1 MFRKVL
7 EKTLAVLK
15 IYLFAVSFLRTI
27 IIIELIELKTNM
39 GKIRVAIAGLGN
51 CASAL
56 VQGIHYYRNEKDD
69 QRVPGLMH
77 VKFGDYHVRDLE
89 FVAAFEVNKEKI
101 GKKISEAIWMPPN
114 CTPKFSEVPEIK
126 GMVYPGPILDGVAP
140 HMRDSFHC
148 YSESDIKSTNI
159 AEILRETK
167 SDVLVN
173 FLPVGS
179 EEATIAYAQACLDA
193 GVAFANGI
201 PTFIV
206 SDPSKEWPKKF
217 EAKGLPCAG
226 DDIKSQ
232 VGATILHRVL
242 AKLMLDRGVE
252 IDKTYQLN
260 VGGNTDFE
268 NMKFESRLKT
278 KRISKTEAVTSLMPH
293 DVPTRIGPSDYV
305 PFLEDRKI
313 CYLLLEGRKFGDQPL
328 SIEVKLSV
336 IDSPNSA
343 GVMIDVIRALKI
355 ARDRNIAGPLI
366 SMSSYAFKHP
376 PVQIPDFEAHE
387 SVEAFI
393 RGEIER

>member
-1 MFRKVL
+1 
-7 EKTLAVLK
+7 
-15 IYLFAVSFLRTI
+15 
-27 IIIELIELKTNM
+27 M

-56 VQGIHYYRNEKDD
+56 IQGVHYYRNEKPDT
-69 QRVPGLMH
+69 RVPGLMH
-77 VKFGDYHVRDLE
+77 VQFGDYHVGDLE

-101 GKKISEAIWMPPN
+101 GKKISEAIWAPPN
-114 CTPKFSEVPEIK
+114 CTPKFSDVPDID
-126 GMVYPGPILDGVAP
+126 VIVQPGPISDGVAP
-140 HMRDSFHC
+140 HMIDSFHC
-148 YSESDIKSTNI
+148 YDESEMKAADVAKVLKE
-159 AEILRETK
+159 AK
-167 SDVLVN
+167 ADVLVN

-179 EEATIAYAQACLDA
+179 EEAAKIYAQACLDS
-193 GVAFANGI
+193 GVSLANGM

-206 SDPSKEWPKKF
+206 SDPTKEWPKKF
-217 EAKGLPCAG
+217 EEKGIPIAG

-242 AKLMLDRGVE
+242 AQLMLDRGIEVK
-252 IDKTYQLN
+252 KTYQLN

-278 KRISKTEAVTSLMPH
+278 KRISKTEAVTSILTH

-305 PFLEDRKI
+305 PFLKDRKI
-313 CYLLLEGRKFGDQPL
+313 CYLMLDGHKFGDQPL

-355 ARDRNIAGPLI
+355 ARDRKIAGPLI

-376 PVQIPDFEAHE
+376 PVQVPDFEARE
-387 SVEAFI
+387 RVEKYI
-393 RGEIER
+393 RGELER

>member
-1 MFRKVL
+1 
-7 EKTLAVLK
+7 
-15 IYLFAVSFLRTI
+15 
-27 IIIELIELKTNM
+27 M

-56 VQGIHYYRNEKDD
+56 IQGVHYYRNEKEDS
-69 QRVPGLMH
+69 RVPGLMH
-77 VKFGDYHVRDLE
+77 VQFGEYHVNSLE
-89 FVAAFEVNKEKI
+89 FVAAFEVNRDKI
-101 GKKISEAIWMPPN
+101 GKRISDAIWVSPN
-114 CTPKFSEVPEIK
+114 CTPKFSEVPPTEGI
-126 GMVYPGPILDGVAP
+126 VYPGPIFDGVPP
-140 HMRDSFHC
+140 HMMKPFHC
-148 YSESDIKSTNI
+148 YDEAKMKAVNV
-159 AEILRETK
+159 AEVLEETK
-167 SDVLVN
+167 TEILVN

-179 EEATIAYAQACLDA
+179 EKATRVYAEACLEA
-193 GVAFANGI
+193 GVSLANGI

-206 SDPSKEWPKKF
+206 SDPTKEWPQKF
-217 EAKGLPCAG
+217 ENAGIPCAG

-252 IDKTYQLN
+252 IEKTYQLN

-268 NMKFESRLKT
+268 NMKYESRLKT
-278 KRISKTEAVTSLMPH
+278 KRISKTEAVTSLLPH

-313 CYLLLEGRKFGDQPL
+313 CYLLLQGKKFGDQPL

-355 ARDRNIAGPLI
+355 GKDRNVAGPLTSI
-366 SMSSYAFKHP
+366 SSYAFKHP

-387 SVEAFI
+387 KVEAFI
-393 RGEIER
+393 RGEIDR

>member
-1 MFRKVL
+1 
-7 EKTLAVLK
+7 
-15 IYLFAVSFLRTI
+15 
-27 IIIELIELKTNM
+27 M

-56 VQGIHYYRNEKDD
+56 VQGVHYYRNESPESG
-69 QRVPGLMH
+69 VPGLMH
-77 VKFGDYHVRDLE
+77 VVFGDYHVRDLE
-89 FVAAFEVNKEKI
+89 FVAAFEVNKDRI
-101 GKKISEAIWMPPN
+101 GKKISDAIWVSPN
-114 CTPKFSEVPEIK
+114 CTPKFSDVPDID
-126 GMVYPGPILDGVAP
+126 VIVQPGPISDGVAP
-140 HMRDSFHC
+140 HMIDSFHC
-148 YSESDIKSTNI
+148 YDESKMKAADVVKVLKE
-159 AEILRETK
+159 AK
-167 SDVLVN
+167 ADVLVN

-179 EEATIAYAQACLDA
+179 EEATRIYAQACLDA
-193 GVAFANGI
+193 GVSLANGI

-206 SDPSKEWPKKF
+206 SDPTKEWPKKF
-217 EAKGLPCAG
+217 EEKGIPVAG

-242 AKLMLDRGVE
+242 AKLMLNRGVE
-252 IDKTYQLN
+252 IEKTFQLN

-268 NMKFESRLKT
+268 NMKYESRLTT
-278 KRISKTEAVTSLMPH
+278 KRVSKTEAVTSLLPH

-305 PFLEDRKI
+305 PFLADRKI

-328 SIEVKLSV
+328 SIEAKLSV

-355 ARDRNIAGPLI
+355 ARDRKIGGPLI

-387 SVEAFI
+387 RVEAYI
-393 RGEIER
+393 RGEVDR

>member
-1 MFRKVL
+1 
-7 EKTLAVLK
+7 
-15 IYLFAVSFLRTI
+15 
-27 IIIELIELKTNM
+27 M

-56 VQGIHYYRNEKDD
+56 IQGVHYYRNEKPDS
-69 QRVPGLMH
+69 RVPGLMH
-77 VKFGDYHVRDLE
+77 VQFGDYHVNDIE

-101 GKKISEAIWMPPN
+101 GKKISDAIWLSPN
-114 CTPKFSEVPEIK
+114 CTPKFSDVPDID
-126 GMVYPGPILDGVAP
+126 VIVQPGPISDGVAP
-140 HMRDSFHC
+140 HMIDSFHC
-148 YSESDIKSTNI
+148 YNESEMKSVDV
-159 AEILRETK
+159 ASVLKEVK
-167 SDVLVN
+167 ADVLVN

-179 EEATIAYAQACLDA
+179 EEATKIYAQACLDS
-193 GVAFANGI
+193 GVSLANGM

-206 SDPSKEWPKKF
+206 SDPTKEWPKKF
-217 EAKGLPCAG
+217 EDKGIPVAG

-242 AKLMLDRGVE
+242 AQLMLDRGIEVQ
-252 IDKTYQLN
+252 KTYQLN

-278 KRISKTEAVTSLMPH
+278 KRISKTEAVTSILTH

-305 PFLEDRKI
+305 PFLKDRKI
-313 CYLLLEGRKFGDQPL
+313 CYLMLDGRKFGDQPL
-328 SIEVKLSV
+328 SVEVKLSV

-355 ARDRNIAGPLI
+355 ARDRKIAGALI
-366 SMSSYAFKHP
+366 TMSSYAFKHP
-376 PVQIPDFEAHE
+376 PVQVPDFQAREH
-387 SVEAFI
+387 VEAFI

>member
-1 MFRKVL
+1 MP
-7 EKTLAVLK
+7 
-15 IYLFAVSFLRTI
+15 
-27 IIIELIELKTNM
+27 M

-56 VQGIHYYRNEKDD
+56 IQGVHYYRNEKPDT
-69 QRVPGLMH
+69 RVPGLMH
-77 VKFGDYHVRDLE
+77 VVFGDYHVGDLE
-89 FVAAFEVNKEKI
+89 FVAAFEVNKQKI
-101 GKKISEAIWMPPN
+101 GKKISEAIWASPN
-114 CTPKFSEVPEIK
+114 CTPKFSEVPDID
-126 GMVYPGPILDGVAP
+126 VIVQPGPIGDGVAP
-140 HMRDSFHC
+140 HMMDSFHC
-148 YSESDIKSTNI
+148 YDDSKQDPVNV
-159 AEILRETK
+159 AEVLKERK
-167 SDVLVN
+167 VDVLVN

-179 EEATIAYAQACLDA
+179 EEATKVYAQACLDS
-193 GVAFANGI
+193 GVSLANGI

-206 SDPSKEWPKKF
+206 SDPTNEWPIKF
-217 EAKGLPCAG
+217 EDAGIPIAG

-242 AKLMLDRGVE
+242 AKLMLDRGIE
-252 IDKTYQLN
+252 LEKTYQLN

-268 NMKFESRLKT
+268 NMKFEARLKT
-278 KRISKTEAVTSLMPH
+278 KRISKTEAVTSLLPH

-313 CYLLLEGRKFGDQPL
+313 CYLLLEGRKFGDQPV
-328 SIEVKLSV
+328 SIEAKLSV

-355 ARDRNIAGPLI
+355 ARDRKISGQLI

-387 SVEAFI
+387 RVEAFI
-393 RGEIER
+393 RGEVDR

>member
-1 MFRKVL
+1 M
-7 EKTLAVLK
+7 
-15 IYLFAVSFLRTI
+15 S
-27 IIIELIELKTNM
+27 
-39 GKIRVAIAGLGN
+39 KIRVAIAGLGN

-56 VQGIHYYRNEKDD
+56 VQGVHYYRNANPED
-69 QRVPGLMH
+69 RIPGLMH
-77 VKFGDYHVRDLE
+77 VEFGDYHVRDLE
-89 FVAAFEVNKEKI
+89 FVAAFEVNKDKI
-101 GKKISEAIWMPPN
+101 GKKISEAIWVSPN
-114 CTPKFSEVPEIK
+114 NTSKFSEVPEIK
-126 GMVYPGPILDGVAP
+126 GKVFPGPIEDGVAP
-140 HMRDSFHC
+140 HMIESFHC
-148 YSESDIKSTNI
+148 YDTSQTKPENI
-159 AEILRETK
+159 TEILKEAEA
-167 SDVLVN
+167 DVLVN

-179 EEATIAYAQACLDA
+179 EKATRLYAKGCLEA

-206 SDPSKEWPKKF
+206 SDPTKEWPNKF
-217 EAKGLPCAG
+217 KEKGIPCAG

-232 VGATILHRVL
+232 LGATIMHRVL
-242 AKLMLDRGVE
+242 AKLMLDRGIE

-328 SIEVKLSV
+328 SIEAKLSV

-355 ARDRNIAGPLI
+355 AQDRGIAGPLI

-376 PVQIPDFEAHE
+376 PVQIPDFEARDK
-387 SVEAFI
+387 VEAFI

>member
-1 MFRKVL
+1 
-7 EKTLAVLK
+7 
-15 IYLFAVSFLRTI
+15 
-27 IIIELIELKTNM
+27 M

-56 VQGIHYYRNEKDD
+56 IQGVHYYRNEKPDT
-69 QRVPGLMH
+69 RVPGLMH
-77 VKFGDYHVRDLE
+77 VLFGDYHVKDIE

-101 GKKISEAIWMPPN
+101 GKKISDAIWQSPN
-114 CTPKFSEVPEIK
+114 CTPKFSDVPDID
-126 GMVYPGPILDGVAP
+126 VIVQPGPISDGVAP
-140 HMRDSFHC
+140 HMIDSFHC
-148 YSESDIKSTNI
+148 YSESKMKS
-159 AEILRETK
+159 ADVASILREAK
-167 SDVLVN
+167 AEILVN

-179 EEATIAYAQACLDA
+179 EEATKIYAQACLDS
-193 GVAFANGI
+193 GVSLANGM

-206 SDPSKEWPKKF
+206 SDSTKEWPKKF
-217 EAKGLPCAG
+217 EEKGIPVAG

-242 AKLMLDRGVE
+242 AQLMLDRGIEVQ
-252 IDKTYQLN
+252 KTYQLN

-278 KRISKTEAVTSLMPH
+278 KRISKTEAVTSILTH

-305 PFLEDRKI
+305 PFLKDRKI
-313 CYLLLEGRKFGDQPL
+313 CYLMLDGRKFGDQPL
-328 SIEVKLSV
+328 SIELKLSV

-355 ARDRNIAGPLI
+355 ARDRKIAGPLI

-376 PVQIPDFEAHE
+376 PVQVPDFQARER
-387 SVEAFI
+387 VEAFI
-393 RGEIER
+393 RGEIDR

>member
-1 MFRKVL
+1 MS
-7 EKTLAVLK
+7 K
-15 IYLFAVSFLRTI
+15 I
-27 IIIELIELKTNM
+27 K
-39 GKIRVAIAGLGN
+39 VAIAGLGN

-56 VQGIHYYRNEKDD
+56 IQGVHYYRNEKEGST
-69 QRVPGLMH
+69 VPGLMH

-89 FVAAFEVNKEKI
+89 FVAAFDVNKDKI
-101 GKKISEAIWMPPN
+101 GKKISDAIWVHSN
-114 CTPKFSEVPEIK
+114 CTPKFSEVPKTESI
-126 GMVYPGPILDGVAP
+126 VYPGPISDGVPP
-140 HMRDSFHC
+140 HMIKSFHC
-148 YSESDIKSTNI
+148 YDEAEIKPVNI
-159 AEILRETK
+159 ASVLQETK

-179 EEATIAYAQACLDA
+179 ENTSRIYAEACLEA

-201 PTFIV
+201 PSFIV
-206 SDPSKEWPKKF
+206 SDSTKEWPKRF
-217 EAKGLPCAG
+217 EKKGIPCAG

-252 IDKTYQLN
+252 IEKTFQLN

-278 KRISKTEAVTSLMPH
+278 KRISKTEAVTSLLPH

-305 PFLEDRKI
+305 PFLGDRKI
-313 CYLLLEGRKFGDQPL
+313 CYLLLEGKNFGNQPL

-343 GVMIDVIRALKI
+343 GVMIDVIRALQTAK
-355 ARDRNIAGPLI
+355 DRNIAGPLI
-366 SMSSYAFKHP
+366 SVSSYAFKHP
-376 PVQIPDFEAHE
+376 PEQIPDFEARDM
-387 SVEAFI
+387 VEAFI
-393 RGEIER
+393 RGEVDR